1 MVRSGGSQQVVSGA
15 ACVPVRVA
23 VDTSRMGLG
32 CEPGLGYVRQRF
44 RRSVRGGGQ
53 SRMGEGELVSVG
65 EGRGH
70 RDLDAAHANPHQ
82 CADLE

>member
-53 SRMGEGELVSVG
+53 S
-65 EGRGH
+65 
-70 RDLDAAHANPHQ
+70 
-82 CADLE
+82 